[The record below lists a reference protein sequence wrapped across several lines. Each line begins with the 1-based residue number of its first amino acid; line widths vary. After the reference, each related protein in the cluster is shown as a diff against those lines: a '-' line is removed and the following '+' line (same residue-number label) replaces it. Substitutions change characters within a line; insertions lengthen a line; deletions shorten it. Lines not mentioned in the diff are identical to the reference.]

1 MKKMIVIVLV
11 AIWLLSANYAFAVEP
26 EIQVEVSENL
36 KITAIMPTLEM
47 EKEGEK
53 KGRLVV
59 EFTIQNMGST
69 PAQFI
74 IFASAKEEGG
84 WASGRVILPKEGKL
98 SPQETVKGK
107 IKTPYKG
114 AELPPI
120 IKIEGSEKVF

>member
-36 KITAIMPTLEM
+36 KITAIKPVLEK
-47 EKEGEK
+47 KEGAKE
-53 KGRLVV
+53 GRLVV
-59 EFTIQNMGST
+59 EVTIQNVGKN

-74 IFASAKEEGG
+74 IFASSREEGG
-84 WASGRVILPKEGKL
+84 WASGRVILPKDGKL
-98 SPQETVKGK
+98 APQEMAKGK
-107 IKTPYKG
+107 IGTPYKG
-114 AELPPI
+114 TELPPI